1 MQPVE
6 RQRKAG
12 PGGWGGWAQ
21 GLGACKAALGQLEVA
36 VGETERAK
44 TDPYVR
50 GAGGKRGSP
59 DKAVLGHAGTPG
71 DACGTEGRPEL
82 RVTGL

>member
-1 MQPVE
+1 ME
-6 RQRKAG
+6 RQRKAS
-12 PGGWGGWAQ
+12 PGGWGCRSQ
-21 GLGACKAALGQLEVA
+21 GLGARKAALGQLEVA
-36 VGETERAK
+36 VCETERAE

-50 GAGGKRGSP
+50 GTGGERGGP
-59 DKAVLGHAGTPG
+59 DKAVLGHTGTPG